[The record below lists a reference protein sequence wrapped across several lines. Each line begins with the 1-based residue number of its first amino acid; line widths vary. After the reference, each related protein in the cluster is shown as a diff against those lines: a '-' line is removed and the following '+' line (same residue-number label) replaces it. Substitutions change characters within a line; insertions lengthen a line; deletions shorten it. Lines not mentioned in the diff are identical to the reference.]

1 MDFLYDDPCWD
12 FDYWEYK
19 IEEMR
24 ESDEWFGMDEC
35 RAARLIQVALEKNKP
50 NKFIFIVNYQL
61 ISEPLKI

>member
-24 ESDEWFGMDEC
+24 ESDEWFGMDEW
-35 RAARLIQVALEKNKP
+35 RAACLIQVVEGN
-50 NKFIFIVNYQL
+50 I
-61 ISEPLKI
+61 